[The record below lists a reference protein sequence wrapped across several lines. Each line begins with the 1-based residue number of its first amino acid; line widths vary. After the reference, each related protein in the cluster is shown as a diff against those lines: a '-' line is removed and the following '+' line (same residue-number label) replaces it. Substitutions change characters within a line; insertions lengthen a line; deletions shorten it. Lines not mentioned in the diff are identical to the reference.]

1 MAFGGQLQ
9 GLAVANSRM
18 EHEFCRLV
26 VAFDQGEAIGWYRGL
41 KSTAHFLAWAC
52 EMTPSVAREH
62 VRVARALQRM
72 PVTDAAFADGRLSY
86 SKVREITRLLRECD
100 EAALAHLAEEMTASQ
115 LARTVSSYRTCA
127 GTRLAAEGKRKFT
140 IAPRGDGM
148 VHLTVCLP
156 AEDAAP
162 SAPRSKP
169 PLTAASPL
177 ARAPKTF
184 PRERL
189 PASIKCRRWSTLPPA
204 TSTPSPASPRTTT
217 RSSWCT

>member
-1 MAFGGQLQ
+1 MALGGQLQ

-86 SKVREITRLLRECD
+86 SKVREITRLLGECD
-100 EAALAHLAEEMTASQ
+100 EAALAHLA
-115 LARTVSSYRTCA
+115 
-127 GTRLAAEGKRKFT
+127 
-140 IAPRGDGM
+140 
-148 VHLTVCLP
+148 
-156 AEDAAP
+156 
-162 SAPRSKP
+162 
-169 PLTAASPL
+169 
-177 ARAPKTF
+177 
-184 PRERL
+184 
-189 PASIKCRRWSTLPPA
+189 
-204 TSTPSPASPRTTT
+204 
-217 RSSWCT
+217 